1 MNQPL
6 AQLSMQE
13 FADRLASK
21 SPSPGGGAV
30 AAVTAAHSAAL
41 GCMVL
46 AYTLGKPKFAAHESE
61 NTKAL
66 EFFQRAQITALAL
79 ADADAV
85 AYGNLSALWKLPP
98 TDARRVAQEPDA
110 VRAATAAPMSILMLA
125 HDILETLQKL
135 PKTCNPNLLSD
146 LAIAATLA
154 DTAAGAAAWNV
165 RVNVPQLRDAAER
178 ATTENKLAHALAQVR
193 SASDSIAR
201 DITTVMKAK

>member
-1 MNQPL
+1 MSESL
-6 AQLSMQE
+6 ARLSVQE

-21 SPSPGGGAV
+21 LPSPGGGAV

-61 NTKAL
+61 NKKAL
-66 EFFQRAQITALAL
+66 ECLQRVQMEALAL
-79 ADADAV
+79 ADQDAV
-85 AYGNLSALWKLPP
+85 AYGNLSALWKLSP
-98 TDARRVAQEPDA
+98 TDARRIEQEPAA

-125 HDILETLQKL
+125 CTILESLQKM
-135 PKTCNPNLLSD
+135 PQTCNPNLISD
-146 LAIAATLA
+146 LAIANKLA
-154 DTAAGAAAWNV
+154 DTAAIAAGWNV
-165 RVNVPQLRDAAER
+165 SVNVPQLSDAAER
-178 ATTENKLAHALAQVR
+178 AATENKLAQVLALVR

>member
-61 NTKAL
+61 NIKAL

-79 ADADAV
+79 ADEDAV

-178 ATTENKLAHALAQVR
+178 ATTENKLAHALNHVH
-193 SASDSIAR
+193 STSDSIAR
-201 DITTVMKAK
+201 DITAVMKAK

>member
-61 NTKAL
+61 NIKAL

-79 ADADAV
+79 ADEDAV

-178 ATTENKLAHALAQVR
+178 AMTENKLAHALAQVR